1 MSISELIV
9 LLIIASVSGSVGARL
24 AGSSKLGCLGSI
36 ALGFIGS
43 YIGQLVARKFNL
55 PVIFSIPL
63 GDQSFPVI
71 WSVMG
76 AAIFVALLNF
86 LGLRR
91 RE

>member
-1 MSISELIV
+1 MSISELVI

-43 YIGQLVARKFNL
+43 YIGQLIARKYNL

-71 WSVMG
+71 WAVMG
-76 AAIFVALLNF
+76 SAIFVAVLSI

-91 RE
+91 Q

>member
-1 MSISELIV
+1 MSLSELIF

-43 YIGQLVARKFNL
+43 YIGQFIAKKYDL

-71 WSVMG
+71 WAAMG
-76 AAIFVALLNF
+76 AAIFVAVLNL